1 MLKLIH
7 TADIH
12 LDARMEAIYP
22 AELAKERRKELR
34 MEWWRLV
41 EYAKRNDVSA
51 ILIAGDLF
59 DTKKPLQTTLTV
71 LRESVERNPD
81 ISFYY
86 LRGNHDELLLS
97 DMPENFHTFTSEW
110 SSYLLAPGLRLYGCE
125 SLDARTYDTL
135 ITNEE
140 ELNIVMLHGGIAE
153 SGYTDDTVNLRRL
166 RRRGIDYLALGHIH
180 RSSEAALDE
189 RGRYAYPGCLIGRG
203 FDECGEKGFRLLT
216 VENGKIDSTF
226 IPFASRTVHERSID
240 LATPESEGEAFAVLE
255 RELSDIKESDIVRV
269 LMPKGSRLSRDAVS
283 RYLNTRF
290 YFGEAKSA
298 AFSVAGEADLYL
310 GDISLRGE
318 FVRLVRGSALS
329 ESEKED
335 ILTYGLSALRGEEA
349 EL

>member
-1 MLKLIH
+1 MKLIH
-7 TADIH
+7 TADVH

-22 AELAKERRKELR
+22 IELAKERRKELR
-34 MEWWRLV
+34 KEWWRLV
-41 EYAKRNDVSA
+41 EYAGRNGVSA

-71 LRESVERNPD
+71 LRESIERNPD

-86 LRGNHDELLLS
+86 LRGNHDELLLT
-97 DMPENFHTFTSEW
+97 DMPKNFHTFTDEW
-110 SSYLLAPGLRLYGCE
+110 SSYALAPGLRLYGCE
-125 SLDARTYDTL
+125 NLSARSYDTL

-140 ELNIVMLHGGIAE
+140 ELNIVMLHGTVAE
-153 SGYTDDTVNLRRL
+153 SGYASDTVNLRRL
-166 RRRGIDYLALGHIH
+166 RRKGIDYLALGHIH
-180 RSSEAALDE
+180 KPAEDALDE
-189 RGRYAYPGCLIGRG
+189 RGRYAYPGCLVGRG

-216 VENGKIDSTF
+216 VENGSIDSRF
-226 IPFASRTVHERSID
+226 IPFASRTVHERTVD
-240 LATPESEGEAFAVLE
+240 LETPDSEGEAFATLE
-255 RELSDIKESDIVRV
+255 RELVDIKESDIVRV
-269 LMPKGSRLSRDAVS
+269 LMPKGSRLSKEAVA

-290 YFGEAKSA
+290 YFGEAKKA

-318 FVRLVRGSALS
+318 FVRLVRESALS

-335 ILTYGLSALRGEEA
+335 VLAYGLSALRGEEA